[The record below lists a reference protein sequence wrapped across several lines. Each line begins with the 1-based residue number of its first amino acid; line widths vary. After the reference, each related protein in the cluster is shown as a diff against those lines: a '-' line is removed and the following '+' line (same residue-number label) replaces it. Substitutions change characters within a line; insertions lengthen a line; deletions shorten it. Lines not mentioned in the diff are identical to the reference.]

1 MTGEHFLILDPD
13 DIYATD
19 VNSQSSLAELHVYER
34 GPSRSM
40 LQPVRQLVVRDAVYQ
55 KVSGVA
61 EQGFSSSA
69 T

>member
-1 MTGEHFLILDPD
+1 MSGEHFLILDPD

-19 VNSQSSLAELHVYER
+19 ANFQSSLAELQVDER

-40 LQPVRQLVVRDAVYQ
+40 PQPVRQLVVRDAVYQ
-55 KVSGVA
+55 KVSCVA
-61 EQGFSSSA
+61 EQGFSSSG